1 MRTRVKICGITNAED
16 LSHAVSAG
24 VDAVGFNMY
33 EGSPRYLDPDSAAIL
48 VAAVP
53 AFVCRTGLFVN
64 HASEAVRAICAR
76 VRLDLLQ
83 FHGDE
88 PDDFCASFGQPFI
101 KVIRVGK
108 DTDVMKQASLF
119 PSAIGLMLDARVEQ
133 AFGGTGIC
141 LDWRNLPRL
150 DKPTILAGGLSPDNV
165 AEAIRLVQPY
175 GVDVSSGVEL
185 SRGKKDEVR
194 IRAFASA
201 VRNADEAF
209 YE

>member
-16 LSHAVSAG
+16 LSCAVRAG

-33 EGSPRYLDPDSAAIL
+33 EGSPRYLDPDSAAAL

-64 HASEAVRAICAR
+64 HASETVRAICAR
-76 VRLDLLQ
+76 VGFDLLQ

-88 PDDFCASFGQPFI
+88 PDDFCASFDMPFI

-108 DTDVMKQASLF
+108 DTDVKEQASLF
-119 PSAIGLMLDARVEQ
+119 PSSISIMLDARVEQ

-141 LDWRNLPRL
+141 LDWPSLPRL
-150 DKPTILAGGLSPDNV
+150 DKPLILAGGLSPVNV
-165 AEAIRLVQPY
+165 AAAIRLVQPY
-175 GVDVSSGVEL
+175 AVDVSSGIEL
-185 SRGKKDEVR
+185 SKGKKDEGK

-201 VRNADEAF
+201 VRNADEAL